1 MMMSLG
7 SPHARL
13 STSVYSDSM
22 KQAFTLLA
30 RALLASCVL
39 LLVAGCKEETTRPT
53 YSDQAQ
59 SRIRAVEQA
68 EMKRA
73 AQQKQGEQD
82 QPPPSAAPAAGGAA
96 AASGGGPA
104 PAARPQATPGE
115 VAPQPYLPP
124 SERGAYVEIT
134 ETPAGSP
141 PPPAGAQEETASGP
155 GAAAPGGQPPVGGGT
170 GGNMPAAVAP
180 NPPAGAP
187 LPPPAPPT
195 GGLKSGGG
203 PPAVQG
209 PSALT
214 APAGA
219 GPAAAANAEL
229 ERKLRE
235 FDALMKRAQA
245 EAERERAAGGAPS
258 GRIEG
263 RGGAPEDLG
272 GAGGAASR
280 ATGSGASPD
289 LSGEVDTSGLRRGG
303 PSAVRMPI
311 GEDDDIVA
319 RQLREAALRE
329 TDPVLQEKLW
339 DEYRKYKA
347 P

>member
-1 MMMSLG
+1 MK
-7 SPHARL
+7 HAFPFF
-13 STSVYSDSM
+13 S
-22 KQAFTLLA
+22 
-30 RALLASCVL
+30 RALLASLVL

-73 AQQKQGEQD
+73 AQQKQGEKD

-96 AASGGGPA
+96 AASGGQA
-104 PAARPQATPGE
+104 PAAQPQATPGA

-141 PPPAGAQEETASGP
+141 PPPAGAQQETAAGAA
-155 GAAAPGGQPPVGGGT
+155 AAAPGGPPPAGGGT

-195 GGLKSGGG
+195 GGLTPGGDM
-203 PPAVQG
+203 PRMQG
-209 PSALT
+209 PSALS

-219 GPAAAANAEL
+219 GPAEAANAEL

-245 EAERERAAGGAPS
+245 EAERERAAGGGARG
-258 GRIEG
+258 GRIDG
-263 RGGAPEDLG
+263 LGGAPEDIG

-289 LSGEVDTSGLRRGG
+289 LSGEASAAGLRRGG
-303 PSAVRMPI
+303 PSAVRIPI
-311 GEDDDIVA
+311 DEDDDIVA
-319 RQLREAALRE
+319 RQLREAAERE